1 MAKQQQ
7 TITDE
12 EIALA
17 LIESKTRR
25 EAAEKLNMP
34 TRTLY
39 ERMQSFTFQSILADM
54 RAEQLKNRL
63 QILNDAQNNAAAT
76 LYNIMMNEESS
87 AGDRIRA
94 AVAILDAGRA
104 ARQELQTLETDAV
117 GRMRAA
123 RRLDR
128 EREGQNRAEDARAR
142 GEMVLDFAL

>member
-39 ERMQSFTFQSILADM
+39 ERMQSFAFQSILSDM

-76 LYNIMMNEESS
+76 LYNIMVNEECS

>member
-39 ERMQSFTFQSILADM
+39 ERMQSFAFQSILSDM

-76 LYNIMMNEESS
+76 LYNIMMNEENS